1 MRKKTEKFI
10 LCVLILS
17 FLAGLG
23 GCSVRP
29 RAARTENG
37 ERLFRMG
44 FSGASVCRA
53 MRLIQDGGYL
63 YQNKSKHLLLTETG
77 EALAR
82 MLCARHATLVS
93 CLRTVGV
100 SESAAAEDACRLEHY
115 LSDETFRAIGRLLDE
130 LTAGASLPGEN
141 IPAVSAQQAPPREA

>member
-1 MRKKTEKFI
+1 MELKESGEMYLATVY
-10 LCVLILS
+10 VLTQERG
-17 FLAGLG
+17 AVR
-23 GCSVRP
+23 SVDV
-29 RAARTENG
+29 AK
-37 ERLFRMG
+37 RMG

-53 MRLIQDGGYL
+53 MRLLQDGGYI
-63 YQNKSKHLLLTETG
+63 YQNKNKHLLLTETG

-93 CLRTVGV
+93 FLRTIGV